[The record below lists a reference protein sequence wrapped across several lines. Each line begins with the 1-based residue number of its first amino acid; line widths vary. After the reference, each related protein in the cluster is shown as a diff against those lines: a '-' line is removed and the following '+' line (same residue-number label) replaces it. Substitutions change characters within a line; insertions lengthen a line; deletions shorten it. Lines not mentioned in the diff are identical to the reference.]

1 MIVDAISWFVADS
14 ESHGEHADHDHFGH
28 GERDHYESD
37 HAHQQ
42 NPLSFATQVSRTD
55 LRTGAFSRLLS
66 ESPVQASQLA
76 LGSSQRRTT
85 LLSTLKKSAV
95 KNDAGFDHM
104 SELNASIQTAENS
117 QQENLD
123 VLFAEPELLQALS
136 QLNG

>member
-1 MIVDAISWFVADS
+1 MITLDTVSGIITSQIMLTSRVPSVLRHKSAVRIC
-14 ESHGEHADHDHFGH
+14 G
-28 GERDHYESD
+28 
-37 HAHQQ
+37 
-42 NPLSFATQVSRTD
+42 QVRSPD
-55 LRTGAFSRLLS
+55 CCQSLLFRRHNWH
-66 ESPVQASQLA
+66 

-123 VLFAEPELLQALS
+123 VLFAEPEVLQALS